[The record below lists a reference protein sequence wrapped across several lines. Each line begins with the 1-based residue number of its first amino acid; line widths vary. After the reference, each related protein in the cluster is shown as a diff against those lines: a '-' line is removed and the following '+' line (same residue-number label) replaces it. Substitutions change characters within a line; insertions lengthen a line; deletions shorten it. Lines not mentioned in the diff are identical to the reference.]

1 MPTDVVTAKQAP
13 YRNHGTPWFRPA
25 LLNLDDLQI
34 ISIYGAEYRGLVQ
47 YYLLAQNVF
56 TLHRLRWAAETSMLK
71 TLAAKHRTTV
81 AKTARRHKTTI
92 ATPHGPRTCFEARE
106 ERPGRK
112 PLTARFGGI
121 PLKRQRKRS
130 SPTASQHR
138 PHARGRSSPGSC
150 TANANGATPGPTVE
164 THQVRKLADLD
175 KTRPRA
181 ARLGGPDGENAAQD
195 PHRLRTLPPGHP
207 PREASRELHVKIAGE
222 PDVSKGAR
230 PVRTGGRRKR
240 T

>member
-1 MPTDVVTAKQAP
+1 VPKDVVTAKQSP

-34 ISIYGAEYRGLVQ
+34 ISIYGAEYRGIVQ

-56 TLHRLRWAAETSMLK
+56 ILHRLRWAAETSMLK

-112 PLTARFGGI
+112 PLIARFGGI
-121 PLKRQRKRS
+121 PLKRQKKAVITDRQ
-130 SPTASQHR
+130 PAPPAR
-138 PHARGRSSPGSC
+138 PREIITRLLHGECEWCHAR
-150 TANANGATPGPTVE
+150 TTVE
-164 THQVRKLADLD
+164 SHQVRKLADLV
-175 KTRPRA
+175 RPGREQPAWA
-181 ARLGGPDGENAAQD
+181 ALM
-195 PHRLRTLPPGHP
+195 T
-207 PREASRELHVKIAGE
+207 KM
-222 PDVSKGAR
+222 
-230 PVRTGGRRKR
+230 RRKTLIVCAPCHR
-240 T
+240 AIHHGKPAANCT